1 VTIRVRLGAT
11 MALALALAVV
21 AGCSPNTDPGHAD
34 PTSTT
39 STSVSGSAQLSRPK
53 DLKIAN
59 IDPCVLLTDA
69 QIAQMNAHG
78 KGSGPGDPEAG
89 TTSSCSYL
97 VTKPSDYTLNVSLE
111 PKRGVETWLGGKYE
125 GQDLR
130 QLTVQSYPAVQ
141 TLLLTEKF
149 TDPNAGGCQTLVSTA
164 AGQELDAGVIQTNKK
179 LSTTQLCDVS
189 KQLATLALTTL
200 QANQ

>member
-1 VTIRVRLGAT
+1 VTVRIRLGVT
-11 MALALALAVV
+11 VALAVV
-21 AGCSPNTDPGHAD
+21 ALAGCTPNTDPGHAD
-34 PTSTT
+34 PTSTP
-39 STSVSGSAQLSRPK
+39 SSSGAATAQVSRPK

-59 IDPCVLLTDA
+59 IDPCTLLTDT
-69 QIAQMNAHG
+69 QIAQMNAHD
-78 KGSGPGDPEAG
+78 KGPGPGHAEG
-89 TTSSCSYL
+89 GSTSSCSYL

-111 PKRGVETWLGGKYE
+111 PSRGVETWLGGKYE

-149 TDPNAGGCQTLVSTA
+149 TDPTASTCQTLVSTA
-164 AGQELDAGVIQTNKK
+164 AGQELDAAVIQTSKK

-200 QANQ
+200 LASQ